1 MNSHFYNRNNESYRI
16 YHPSMP
22 ITFPLLLFT
31 SLNFIVIH
39 FSFIFCSIFQ
49 LVSLY
54 DIKPP
59 ISKAK
64 MTAITK
70 AAMKSVK
77 FYKHVVHGVE
87 KFILKVSSGLI
98 SLFIT
103 SPVFLTLNNVLTVL
117 FFGTVPA

>member
-1 MNSHFYNRNNESYRI
+1 MLRAFLIDMAFNDVYFN
-16 YHPSMP
+16 
-22 ITFPLLLFT
+22 
-31 SLNFIVIH
+31 
-39 FSFIFCSIFQ
+39 FQ

-87 KFILKVSSGLI
+87 KFISKVNMVVVEFYMKHFNNL
-98 SLFIT
+98 
-103 SPVFLTLNNVLTVL
+103 LT
-117 FFGTVPA
+117 

>member
-1 MNSHFYNRNNESYRI
+1 M
-16 YHPSMP
+16 
-22 ITFPLLLFT
+22 
-31 SLNFIVIH
+31 
-39 FSFIFCSIFQ
+39 
-49 LVSLY
+49 VSLY

-87 KFILKVSSGLI
+87 KFISKVNKVVVK
-98 SLFIT
+98 FYMKH
-103 SPVFLTLNNVLTVL
+103 FNN
-117 FFGTVPA
+117 

>member
-1 MNSHFYNRNNESYRI
+1 M
-16 YHPSMP
+16 
-22 ITFPLLLFT
+22 
-31 SLNFIVIH
+31 
-39 FSFIFCSIFQ
+39 
-49 LVSLY
+49 SLY

-87 KFILKVSSGLI
+87 KFILKVRLNELYFKFESHVMNIVLI
-98 SLFIT
+98 
-103 SPVFLTLNNVLTVL
+103 VFLLPVS
-117 FFGTVPA
+117 A